1 MLPRIA
7 GIADSSFPPA
17 STDARRQNMKAARC
31 CRPLP
36 RRFRRPSRA
45 ARCRVSPASRTIPPR
60 RERSTSEREDRASRH
75 PRARAHAH
83 PDRIG
88 ERESTGATRM
98 AGNQPDPP
106 RAERAKLACRCMAAG
121 RALRARAAMQRIA
134 AIAASRQRRVT
145 MVHFWYPVVAVLLV
159 SASGRPRRSG
169 DSTTALAA
177 RRAPVARAAALP
189 VSSIPAV
196 FVRRAAEPAGCPSS
210 TFAPRHSQGAR
221 QARAGPSPRGF
232 RRTTCA
238 ANRRQQA

>member
-1 MLPRIA
+1 
-7 GIADSSFPPA
+7 
-17 STDARRQNMKAARC
+17 
-31 CRPLP
+31 
-36 RRFRRPSRA
+36 
-45 ARCRVSPASRTIPPR
+45 
-60 RERSTSEREDRASRH
+60 
-75 PRARAHAH
+75 
-83 PDRIG
+83 
-88 ERESTGATRM
+88 
-98 AGNQPDPP
+98 
-106 RAERAKLACRCMAAG
+106 
-121 RALRARAAMQRIA
+121 MQRIA

-145 MVHFWYPVVAVLLV
+145 MVHFWYPVVVVLLV
-159 SASGRPRRSG
+159 SAPGRPRRSG

-196 FVRRAAEPAGCPSS
+196 FVCRAAEPAGCPSS